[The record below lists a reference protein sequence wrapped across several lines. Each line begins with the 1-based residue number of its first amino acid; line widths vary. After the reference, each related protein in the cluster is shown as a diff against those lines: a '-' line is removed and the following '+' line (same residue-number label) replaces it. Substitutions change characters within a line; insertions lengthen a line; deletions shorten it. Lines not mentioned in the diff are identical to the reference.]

1 MASVLR
7 EEAFEVLSCL
17 SVKNGL
23 KILDQN
29 PDIKIVIVDLNLPQG
44 GAVDFLTSL
53 KSSPRY
59 HHVNALVC
67 SASADSRLIKRSIE
81 LGAREFILKPV
92 SKETLLQKV
101 RNVQSLQLG
110 PILVVDDDEVILDLL
125 KRVVL
130 REGFE
135 VISASSGQE
144 ALNMIASRQ
153 IFAIISDICMPGISG
168 LDLLVKVKEIYP
180 QMPVLLVTGQT
191 GKYSREQAIAA
202 GADGF
207 MAKPFKNVEI
217 ATKLRVLIQSSRRA
231 ASRV

>member
-1 MASVLR
+1 
-7 EEAFEVLSCL
+7 
-17 SVKNGL
+17 
-23 KILDQN
+23 
-29 PDIKIVIVDLNLPQG
+29 
-44 GAVDFLTSL
+44 
-53 KSSPRY
+53 
-59 HHVNALVC
+59 
-67 SASADSRLIKRSIE
+67 
-81 LGAREFILKPV
+81 
-92 SKETLLQKV
+92 
-101 RNVQSLQLG
+101 
-110 PILVVDDDEVILDLL
+110 
-125 KRVVL
+125 
-130 REGFE
+130 
-135 VISASSGQE
+135 
-144 ALNMIASRQ
+144 MIASRQ